1 MAEEEAQAAPAD
13 AAPAAGGGGSGIVGK
28 ILGILLPTIFAGAA
42 GFGGAFLGAPKH
54 AAPADAHAKP
64 DEKKTPGVTI
74 ELKAFVL
81 NVLDEKNA
89 EPHHAKITLAVELAK
104 EIPPEQFNTY
114 IPRVR
119 DATLTYLRNLSFQEV
134 ANPKVMERISSDVLD
149 RVHKLGAEFA
159 VKVLVQEIVL
169 Q

>member
-1 MAEEEAQAAPAD
+1 MAEDEAQAASED
-13 AAPAAGGGGSGIVGK
+13 AAPAAGGGSGIGGK
-28 ILGILLPTIFAGAA
+28 ILGIVLPTIFAGAA
-42 GFGGAFLGAPKH
+42 GFGGAFLGAPKQV
-54 AAPADAHAKP
+54 APAEQHAKP
-64 DEKKTPGVTI
+64 DEKKTPGATV

-81 NVLDEKNA
+81 NVLDEKNQ
-89 EPHHAKITLAVELAK
+89 EPHHAKITLSIELAK
-104 EIPPEQFNTY
+104 EVPIEQFNTY
-114 IPRVR
+114 VPRIR